1 MLVLGCSLAPWN
13 WDDCARKYLGDAI
26 QAAIGGLFGFLFDT
40 LKKLIVDAVVAVLKA
55 VGTLWVDIKT
65 PGIGNNSA
73 ILFVQAYTFWILV
86 FAATI
91 SVIIGGVRMAV
102 SQRGEPLRDIMKSL
116 LTMVVV
122 SGAGVAFAST
132 LITVSDVFS
141 RWIIQQSIGESNF
154 DEKLTEKMTNPLKDS
169 GVGLMLVIVIGI
181 LMVIS
186 ALVQLGLMVIRYGML
201 VLLVG
206 VLPLTA
212 AATNTEAGMMWFK
225 RAVGWL
231 AGFIIYKPVAALI
244 YATAIFL
251 IGEPKGGP
259 DSTLKVITGVT
270 MMLLAIVAL
279 PAILR
284 FVSPRTGG

>member
-1 MLVLGCSLAPWN
+1 MIVLGCSWAPWN
-13 WDDCARKYLGDAI
+13 WDDCVAEYLGKAI
-26 QAAIGGLFGFLFDT
+26 ELTLGSLFDFLFDT
-40 LKKLIVDAVVAVLKA
+40 LRKLIIDAVIAVLKA
-55 VGTLWVDIKT
+55 VGTLWIDLDTPDI
-65 PGIGNNSA
+65 GGNSA
-73 ILFVQAYTFWILV
+73 IGFVQAYTFWILV

-102 SQRGEPLRDIMKSL
+102 SQRGEPVRDIIKSL

-132 LITVSDVFS
+132 LIKVSDVFAQ
-141 RWIIQQSIGESNF
+141 WIVQQAIGTSNF
-154 DEKLTEKMTNPLKDS
+154 DAKLTEKMTNPLKDN

-186 ALVQLGLMVIRYGML
+186 ALVQLGLMIIRYGML

-212 AATNTEAGMMWFK
+212 AATNTESGMTWFK

-251 IGEPKGGP
+251 IGEPKGGA

>member
-1 MLVLGCSLAPWN
+1 MIVLGCSWAPWN
-13 WDDCARKYLGDAI
+13 WDDCVAEYLGKAI
-26 QAAIGGLFGFLFDT
+26 ELTLGSIFDFLFDT
-40 LKKLIVDAVVAVLKA
+40 LKKLIIDAVIAVLKA
-55 VGTLWVDIKT
+55 VGTLWIDLDTPDI
-65 PGIGNNSA
+65 GSNSA
-73 ILFVQAYTFWILV
+73 INFVQAYTFWILV
-86 FAATI
+86 AAATI

-102 SQRGEPLRDIMKSL
+102 SQRGEPVRDIIKSL

-132 LITVSDVFS
+132 LIKVSDVFAQ
-141 RWIIQQSIGESNF
+141 WIVQQAIGTSNF
-154 DEKLTEKMTNPLKDS
+154 DAKLTEKMTNPLKDN
-169 GVGLMLVIVIGI
+169 GVGLMLVILIGI

-186 ALVQLGLMVIRYGML
+186 ALVQLGLMIIRYAML

-206 VLPLTA
+206 ILPLTA
-212 AATNTEAGMMWFK
+212 AATNTESGMAWFK

-231 AGFIIYKPVAALI
+231 VGFIIYKPVAALI

-251 IGEPKGGP
+251 IGEPKGGA